1 LNAKIT
7 GAVEPI
13 DETDA
18 AGRGLE
24 NSKMPTMIQE
34 KEIDLSAE
42 GTAPSPYTI
51 EHWEPED
58 DVFWKTTGKRIA
70 TRNLIFS
77 IFVEFL
83 GFSVWQVWSAVS
95 AQLPNVGYA
104 FSVNELFWLA
114 ALPGLSGATLRI
126 PYGLAVSMFGGRN
139 WTLVSAALLLIP
151 ATGLAFAVQ
160 SLGTPYWVFLL
171 LALVAGFGGGNFASS
186 MANIQFFYPQKKK
199 GVALGLNA
207 AGGNIGVSVVQ
218 FIVPVVIAS
227 SLFGSF
233 GGGAQIAHIK
243 GVQKSLYLQNAAL
256 IWIPLILLAL
266 VTSWFFMNN
275 LHVAKASLK
284 QQLPIL
290 KNKHN
295 WVMSWLY
302 LGTFG
307 SFIGYSAG
315 FPLLIKSQF
324 PGVNPLQYAFL
335 GPLVGSVIRPVGGW
349 LADKLG
355 GAVVTFWN
363 FLAMSAALSG
373 VIYFLAHKT
382 DPGAFTGFFAMFLL
396 LFVCSGIGNGSTFRM
411 IPIIFR
417 TLRLRAQPGTK
428 EGSAT
433 YQAAIKVANKESST
447 IIGFVSAMAAY
458 GAFFVPKSYGTSIS
472 LTGSPVLALATFL
485 AFYSSC
491 LYITWFYYA
500 RKGAEVPC

>member
-1 LNAKIT
+1 
-7 GAVEPI
+7 
-13 DETDA
+13 
-18 AGRGLE
+18 
-24 NSKMPTMIQE
+24 MPTMTQE
-34 KEIDLSAE
+34 KSLDLRGETTES
-42 GTAPSPYTI
+42 SPYTI

-58 DVFWKTTGKRIA
+58 DAFWNSTGKRIA
-70 TRNLIFS
+70 NRNLVFS

-83 GFSVWQVWSAVS
+83 GFSVWQVWSAVA

-104 FSVNELFWLA
+104 FNVNQLFWLA

-160 SLGTPYWVFLL
+160 SVDTPYWVFLM
-171 LALVAGFGGGNFASS
+171 LAFVAGFGGGNFASS
-186 MANIQFFYPQKKK
+186 MANIQFFFPQKKK
-199 GVALGLNA
+199 GLALGLNA

-218 FIVPVVIAS
+218 FIVPLVIAS
-227 SLFGSF
+227 SIFGSL
-233 GGGAQIAHIK
+233 GGGAQVAHVK
-243 GVQKSLYLQNAAL
+243 GVTKALYLQNAAL
-256 IWIPLILLAL
+256 IWIPFILLGL
-266 VTSWFFMNN
+266 ITSWFFMNN
-275 LHVAKASLK
+275 LRVAKASLK
-284 QQLPIL
+284 EQLPIL

-295 WVMSWLY
+295 WIMSWLY

-349 LADKLG
+349 LADKFG

-363 FLAMSAALSG
+363 FLGMALALSG
-373 VIYFLAHKT
+373 VIYFVVHKT
-382 DPGAFTGFFAMFLL
+382 DPGAFSGFFAMFLI
-396 LFVCSGIGNGSTFRM
+396 LFVSAGIGNGSTFRM

-417 TLRLRAQPGTK
+417 TLKLRSQSGIK
-428 EGSAT
+428 EGSAA
-433 YQAAIKVANKESST
+433 YRGAIKTANKESST

-458 GAFFVPKSYGTSIS
+458 GAFFVPKSYGTSIN
-472 LTGSPVLALATFL
+472 LTGTPVAALATFL
-485 AFYSSC
+485 AFYGTC
-491 LYITWFYYA
+491 LYITWHYYA
-500 RKGAEVPC
+500 RKRAEIPC